1 MAGFGLLLCGLVPL
15 LPVQQSTAVVNWPQG
30 ATADGNIAGITAPL
44 VAGAPLS
51 FEAHIP
57 CRAIATLP
65 KLGGVILS
73 TIPEGGFNASKHA
86 LFVRTTSDLV
96 IVAFRDRVA
105 ATAPRAAVESGA
117 CSSLDIWANAGGS
130 SATFVGIPGATGTL
144 PVEYKPQVAGLFTD
158 LKVAETPG
166 LSAQVVIDTR
176 FICEPTSLKLAALV
190 LGLSSVALAIGALAV
205 LGRNGRPMKWHLRK
219 DLRKRFG
226 LPDRA
231 ALLTNGVADV
241 GVVGTLLLWHVIGAI
256 TSDDGNVLV
265 EARVA
270 HQAGYVT
277 EYYRYFG
284 ATASPL
290 WHVIGAI
297 TSDDGNVL
305 VEARVAHQAGY
316 VTEYYRYF
324 GATASPFDWYATLLS
339 WITQVST
346 VGVWM
351 RVPATLAGIGTW
363 YILRKK
369 MLPRLGEQL
378 AASRTAVWTAA
389 LVFLAA
395 WLPFNNGLRPEPIIV
410 FGTVVTWILVERSI
424 ATRRLS
430 PAALAIVAALL
441 TATVAPQGLIA
452 LGPVTWILVERS
464 IATRR
469 LSPAALAIVAA
480 LLTATVAP
488 QGLIALGPLLAGGR
502 AVQQVISLRRNHYGV
517 LAPVLTLAASAA
529 SVFAFTFRD
538 QTLATVAESARIKY
552 VVGPTIAWYQEFLR
566 YYFLTVES
574 NVDGSLT
581 RRIAVFTLLLCL
593 FGTLAVLLRRGVLP
607 GLASGPVWR
616 LLGSTAIGLLLLT
629 FTPTKWA
636 IQFGVFARG
645 VLPGLASGPVWRL
658 LGSTA
663 IGLLLLTFTPT
674 KWAIQFG
681 VFAGLAGALGAV
693 AAFTFA
699 RVGLHSR
706 RNLALYVTALLFI
719 LAWATSGINGWFYVG
734 NYGVPWFDKQPV
746 IAGQPV
752 TTMFLAL
759 SIITATSGINGWFY
773 VGNYGVPWFDKQPVI
788 AGQPVTTM
796 FLALSIITALL
807 AGWLHFRL
815 DYAGHTEVKNTRRN
829 RLLASTPLL
838 IVAAIMVILEVS
850 SMAKAVAVRGDA
862 YTIGGSNIEV
872 LTGGTICAMADAVL
886 VEPDTNEGLL
896 QPVSGQRAG
905 RFGPLGGSE
914 PIGFTPNGVQTDM
927 TSLPVVGKPGLV
939 NSDASPN
946 LPITEVSNAAG
957 STGGVG
963 PVGINGSNA
972 LLPFGLD
979 PARTPVM
986 GSYGENSIAA
996 HLKSSWYELPPPSP
1010 DRPLVVISAAGAIWS
1025 FQQDGTFSPEIN
1037 YGQSLKLE
1045 WGVRDPQSSG
1055 GFKALR
1061 QDYPIDIGPQTV
1073 WRNLRFPT
1081 KTAPA
1086 GANVVRIVADDPN
1099 LSNDQWLAFTPPR
1112 VPTLKTAQD
1121 LLGSDTP
1128 VLLDMAVAQNFPC
1141 QRPFSERLGVA
1152 ELPKFRVMPEHKQVA
1167 TSSNRWE
1174 TTDGG
1179 GPFMFTTALLR
1190 TSSVPAYLRND
1201 WYRDWGSI
1209 EKYEPVIAA
1218 NLAPNA
1224 QLTEGTVVVNGWT
1237 RNGPIRALP

>member
-1 MAGFGLLLCGLVPL
+1 MPSQLSQSATAGTAQRARLISLAAATIGVLLCVLVPL
-15 LPVQQSTAVVNWPQG
+15 LPVRQSTVDINWPQG
-30 ATADGNIAGITAPL
+30 AGADGNISSVTAPL
-44 VAGAPLS
+44 VSGAPLS

-57 CRAIATLP
+57 CTAVATLP
-65 KLGGVILS
+65 ASGGVVLS
-73 TIPEGGFNASKHA
+73 TSPDGGFEASRHA
-86 LFVRTTSDLV
+86 LFVRATTDLV
-96 IVAFRDRVA
+96 VVAFRDNVA
-105 ATAPRAAVESGA
+105 TVAPRKAVESGG
-117 CSSLDIWANAGGS
+117 CTTLDIWANAGG
-130 SATFVGIPGATGTL
+130 VGANFAGLPNASGTL
-144 PVEYKPQVAGLFTD
+144 SIENKPQVTGLFTD
-158 LKVAETPG
+158 LKVPAAGGPT
-166 LSAQVVIDTR
+166 AHVVVDTR
-176 FICEPTSLKLAALV
+176 FISSPTTLKLAAMV
-190 LGLSSVALAIGALAV
+190 LGIGAVAIAIAALAV
-205 LGRNGRPMKWHLRK
+205 LERGGRKLPRK
-219 DLRKRFG
+219 PFR
-226 LPDRA
+226 LPGRA
-231 ALLTNGVADV
+231 ALLTNGVADI

-270 HQAGYVT
+270 HQAGYV
-277 EYYRYFG
+277 
-284 ATASPL
+284 A
-290 WHVIGAI
+290 
-297 TSDDGNVL
+297 
-305 VEARVAHQAGY
+305 
-316 VTEYYRYF
+316 EYYRYF

-339 WITQVST
+339 WLTQVST
-346 VGVWM
+346 AGVWM

-363 YILRKK
+363 YVLRKK

-389 LVFLAA
+389 LVFLTA

-410 FGTVVTWILVERSI
+410 FGTVLTWILVERAI

-430 PAALAIVAALL
+430 PAALAIVVALL
-441 TATVAPQGLIA
+441 A
-452 LGPVTWILVERS
+452 
-464 IATRR
+464 
-469 LSPAALAIVAA
+469 
-480 LLTATVAP
+480 ATVAP

-502 AVQQVISLRRNHYGV
+502 AIARVVAVRRLRYGRFTPIAV
-517 LAPVLTLAASAA
+517 LAASVAG
-529 SVFAFTFRD
+529 VLAFTFRD

-581 RRIAVFTLLLCL
+581 RRIAVFILLLCL

-616 LLGSTAIGLLLLT
+616 LIGSTAIGLLLLT

-636 IQFGVFARG
+636 IQFG
-645 VLPGLASGPVWRL
+645 
-658 LGSTA
+658 
-663 IGLLLLTFTPT
+663 I
-674 KWAIQFG
+674 
-681 VFAGLAGALGAV
+681 FAGLSGALGAV

-719 LAWATSGINGWFYVG
+719 LAWSTSGINGWFYVG
-734 NYGVPWFDKQPV
+734 NYGVPWFDKQPLLF
-746 IAGQPV
+746 GHPV
-752 TTMFLAL
+752 TT
-759 SIITATSGINGWFY
+759 I
-773 VGNYGVPWFDKQPVI
+773 
-788 AGQPVTTM
+788 
-796 FLALSIITALL
+796 FLALSIITALI

-815 DYAGHTEVKNTRRN
+815 DYAGHTEVENTRRN
-829 RLLASTPLL
+829 RLLASTPLM
-838 IVAAIMVILEVS
+838 IVAAIMVILEVT

-862 YTIGGSNIEV
+862 YTIGGANIEV

-896 QPVSGQRAG
+896 QPVSGQRTG
-905 RFGPLGGSE
+905 KYGPLGGSE
-914 PIGFTPNGVQTDM
+914 PIGFTPNGVQSDM

-957 STGGVG
+957 TTGGVG
-963 PVGINGSNA
+963 PTGINGSSMQ
-972 LLPFGLD
+972 LPFGLD

-1037 YGQSLKLE
+1037 YGQQLKLE
-1045 WGVRDPQSSG
+1045 WGVRDPQSPG
-1055 GFKALR
+1055 GFKPLR

-1081 KTAPA
+1081 KTAPP

-1099 LSNDQWLAFTPPR
+1099 LSSDQWLAFTPPR

-1141 QRPFSERLGVA
+1141 QRPFSEHLGVA

-1190 TSSVPAYLRND
+1190 TSSVPTYLRND
-1201 WYRDWGSI
+1201 WYR
-1209 EKYEPVIAA
+1209 
-1218 NLAPNA
+1218 
-1224 QLTEGTVVVNGWT
+1224 
-1237 RNGPIRALP
+1237 